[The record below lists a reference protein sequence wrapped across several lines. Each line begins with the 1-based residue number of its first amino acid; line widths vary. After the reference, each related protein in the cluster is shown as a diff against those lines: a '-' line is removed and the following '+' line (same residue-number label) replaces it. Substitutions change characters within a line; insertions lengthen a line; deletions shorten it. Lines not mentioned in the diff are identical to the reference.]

1 MYNNY
6 FVIYLTPTQYCKSTV
21 PQLKT
26 TKKQQHGESK
36 PNLNSNKKKKRQ
48 EINAYQDVEKSEHL
62 YTVVDNINWHSTMK
76 NSMEVSQEIKNRT
89 TI

>member
-26 TKKQQHGESK
+26 TKKHQNGESK
-36 PNLNSNKKKKRQ
+36 PNLHSNKKKKDKR
-48 EINAYQDVEKSEHL
+48 
-62 YTVVDNINWHSTMK
+62 
-76 NSMEVSQEIKNRT
+76 
-89 TI
+89 